1 MVASFI
7 FFSQDSSSSNVE
19 LATWPEADSDDEDD
33 DHPLCALEMK
43 QLHGTGGT
51 GR

>member
-1 MVASFI
+1 MFI
-7 FFSQDSSSSNVE
+7 FSQDSSSSNVE
-19 LATWPEADSDDEDD
+19 LASWPEADSDDEDD

-43 QLHGTGGT
+43 HLYAT